1 MRNSCTRIINGF
13 TTKSKCVCLWAI
25 GCAWTILLQL
35 PAIKRWRTCFLIQSI
50 QCWVHPE
57 ERAKKCCHS
66 WAGGCVGDKQVHKSW
81 KKWNDTRWSGTQRWF
96 LCTCVRLCFAK
107 CLAREIRPF
116 KFLSIVHLLQAP
128 TLLRRTSCS
137 IDCYVRRTSFQFFM
151 RS

>member
-1 MRNSCTRIINGF
+1 MRNSCTRI
-13 TTKSKCVCLWAI
+13 KSTVSQQRVCVSLSEWLRVNYRTATP
-25 GCAWTILLQL
+25 GNK
-35 PAIKRWRTCFLIQSI
+35 KRWRTCFLIQSI
-50 QCWVHPE
+50 QCWVQHPE

-66 WAGGCVGDKQVHKSW
+66 CEVALGTSKFTKVGRSEMTPDDPVL
-81 KKWNDTRWSGTQRWF
+81 NVWF